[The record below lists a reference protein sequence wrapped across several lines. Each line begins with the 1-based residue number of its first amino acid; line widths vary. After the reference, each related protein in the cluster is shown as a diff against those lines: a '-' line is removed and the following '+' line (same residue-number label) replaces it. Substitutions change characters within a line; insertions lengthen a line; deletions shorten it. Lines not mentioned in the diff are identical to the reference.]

1 MVPLELVTKHSIQ
14 FVVRVLPY
22 HSVCTEISCT
32 GVIIFV
38 FIHEWLL
45 SMGHFWFKR
54 EIYRLTVRLAL
65 WLQMVILI
73 I

>member
-22 HSVCTEISCT
+22 HSVCTEISCA
-32 GVIIFV
+32 GVIIYV
-38 FIHEWLL
+38 FIHAWLL

>member
-22 HSVCTEISCT
+22 HSVCTEISCA
-32 GVIIFV
+32 GVIIYV

-45 SMGHFWFKR
+45 CMGHFWFKR